1 MFQTMRLSNMNNIED
16 FIDLIK
22 EREMII
28 IINNIDS
35 ILKNDK
41 QKFFNLVFD
50 LNDKTD
56 DIKLIFII
64 D

>member
-1 MFQTMRLSNMNNIED
+1 MNNIED

>member
-1 MFQTMRLSNMNNIED
+1 MRLSNMNNIED